1 MNVYCVNNCGSEM
14 IKKVMQKL
22 SNTPFQVRVFVLLL
36 MTSLAVLLVLERY
49 LTYTFERYQFSQIS
63 SMAMNQA
70 KMVAAMDSVVEGV
83 KHRDQKRLAEI
94 IEKISTRSDFSY
106 IVIGDENSIRLYHP
120 FKERIGYPMH
130 SSLQN
135 PDITESH
142 FVTSEGSI
150 GMAMRAKTP
159 IYDEDGKIIG
169 VVSLGYLLSKINNW
183 RLLYSIPIMG
193 VFLGLLALLSFL
205 SWRFSIHIKKQM
217 RGMEPKDIERVQR
230 QQEALLGAVFEG
242 LLAVDIDGRITAIN
256 QNARKML
263 GLTQLSETLI
273 GQFVSQFVYPADFF
287 MEQNGENCHDQIC
300 NFNRLDVIANR
311 AAIWIDDVF
320 QGWVVS
326 FRSKD
331 DINTLSAQLSQIQ
344 QYVENLRTVRHEH
357 LNWMST
363 LSGLLQMKEYAR
375 ALDMVKVESSHQQL
389 IIDNIKGMF
398 KTRQVAAILF
408 GKYHRA
414 KELGLAL
421 IFLPGCQLNSLDI
434 GLTEGE
440 FAAILGNLLDNA
452 FDATLKNPNS
462 NKQVEFFL
470 SDEGNEIILEIADTG
485 CGISEAIRDKIF
497 SRGVTTKKEKNHG
510 IGLYLVATYVDRVNG
525 AIVIEENSP
534 SGTIFSI
541 FIPKCEVIG

>member
-1 MNVYCVNNCGSEM
+1 MM
-14 IKKVMQKL
+14 KKVMQKL
-22 SNTPFQVRVFVLLL
+22 SNTSFQVRVFLLL
-36 MTSLAVLLVLERY
+36 LLTSLAVLLILERY
-49 LTYTFERYQFSQIS
+49 LTYTFERYQFAQIS

-70 KMVAAMDSVVEGV
+70 KMVAAMDSIVEGV
-83 KHRDQKRLAEI
+83 KNRDKARLEQI
-94 IEKISTRSDFSY
+94 IEKISERSDFSY
-106 IVIGDENSIRLYHP
+106 IVIGDEKSIRLYHP

-130 SSLQN
+130 TSLQN

-159 IYDEDGKIIG
+159 IYDENGKIIG

-183 RLLYSIPIMG
+183 RLLYSMPIMM
-193 VFLGLLALLSFL
+193 VFLSLLALLALL

-217 RGMEPKDIERVQR
+217 RGMEPKGIAIVQR

-263 GLTQLSETLI
+263 GLNQPSKALI
-273 GQFVSQFVYPADFF
+273 GQSVSQFVYPADFF
-287 MEQNGENCHDQIC
+287 IEKNGENCQDQIC

-363 LSGLLQMKEYAR
+363 LSGLLQMKEYER
-375 ALDMVKVESSHQQL
+375 ALDMVKVESTYQQS
-389 IIDNIKGMF
+389 IIDQVKSMF

-414 KELGLAL
+414 KELGLEL
-421 IFLPGCQLNSLDI
+421 VFLPGCQLNSLDI
-434 GLTEGE
+434 QLTEGE

-452 FDATLKNPNS
+452 FDATLKNPIS
-462 NKQVEFFL
+462 NKRIELFL

-485 CGISEAIRDKIF
+485 CGIDESIRDKLF

-510 IGLYLVATYVDRVNG
+510 IGLYLVETYIDRANG
-525 AIVIEENSP
+525 SIVIEENSP

-541 FIPKCEVIG
+541 FIPKCEVVE